1 MPLAFTLAGV
11 LLLLAGVSAGG
22 LLTEEARGVGWR
34 LGLCALVVAIALGA
48 YVYWD
53 WTHNGLS
60 GTIWNLLVKIGIGIL
75 VVLVGWY
82 VARARPRGG
91 GRRDRAVG
99 VKAGGD
105 AGAEAGEEA
114 GGQAGADAGAAVG
127 EEAGRAAGERAGRA
141 AGEEAGRTAGEQA
154 GRRAR
159 WAQRLRKY
167 TSAVSETDIRTKVE
181 EAAGKAGEQAG
192 RRDGERAGREAGRAA
207 AREAAEQAS
216 HDAAGGP
223 GTAGR

>member
-1 MPLAFTLAGV
+1 MLLAVAIFVPAMPLAFTLAGV

-34 LGLCALVVAIALGA
+34 LGLCALIVAIALGA
-48 YVYWD
+48 YVVWD

-60 GTIWNLLVKIGIGIL
+60 GTIWNLLIKIGIGIL

-91 GRRDRAVG
+91 GRRDRAWG
-99 VKAGGD
+99 MKAGGD
-105 AGAEAGEEA
+105 AGAEAGKEA
-114 GGQAGADAGAAVG
+114 GGQAG
-127 EEAGRAAGERAGRA
+127 ER
-141 AGEEAGRTAGEQA
+141 AGRTAGEEA

-167 TSAVSETDIRTKVE
+167 SSADSETDIRTKVE
-181 EAAGKAGEQAG
+181 EAAGKAGGQAG
-192 RRDGERAGREAGRAA
+192 RQDGERAGREAGRAA
-207 AREAAEQAS
+207 REAAAEQ
-216 HDAAGGP
+216 
-223 GTAGR
+223 GTVDQ